1 MTQVDRW
8 GVRRLRAGHALRVDA
23 EAWEEKL
30 ACGAQVAECA
40 LRDGYEVVT

>member
-1 MTQVDRW
+1 MTQADRR

-23 EAWEEKL
+23 EAWKEKL